1 MILATALLLACLF
14 SVPLFAAR
22 KGRARTTFDMLAP
35 ARVTAV
41 FHLVT
46 IVPYLLLV
54 SIDETVVKDAVR
66 QNAYVGDLGHA
77 VVWYGVVQAVGFVAL
92 LAGIRFRAAARLATR
107 LPVVAAR
114 FEPSRYRAAIV
125 CALSLA
131 AVGFSVFLSQV
142 GGFEYLVMNLER
154 RTAFT
159 AGAGYLLALLNLLFF
174 AIVILVYSM
183 RTRRSPAKW
192 VFAACLA
199 AGAAVVFSSLGGR
212 KSTILIFVS
221 VLFTWHYGV
230 KRIRRIGLRHVAG
243 VLLFVPYFVL
253 MPVLRSPG
261 GVAYF
266 AQNPGELV
274 DEMGRNLT
282 LVITDLSY
290 VDTYIFVTSYFGSDN
305 VWRGATY
312 LDLLEAPVPSSIN
325 EAKPPMDDG
334 VYVRTLAEGLRAE
347 PGMAFPDLFYS
358 SWPPET
364 LGATYMNFWLPGV
377 VVGMFLLGALYRLAY
392 TYMLRSQFTLY
403 SVLVYAHFVISF
415 HLSNLRI
422 VQGLVYLTL
431 TTVFFVSFFGFRAR
445 PQRRAVRVPARI
457 LAGGARIAPTLVAR

>member
-1 MILATALLLACLF
+1 MTHGHGHDPHSAPQVSALTIGRNAWIGAYALILPGVRSIGDGAVVGAGAIVSRDVAANTVVVGNPARPVGFRRPTRRSRPSRRSASRMILATALLLACLF

-54 SIDETVVKDAVR
+54 SIDETVVKPVVR
-66 QNAYVGDLGHA
+66 QNAYVGDLGYA

-92 LAGIRFRAAARLATR
+92 LAGIRFRTAARLATR

-192 VFAACLA
+192 CLPRPRGRRGGRVLVARRTQVDDPDLRLGAVHVALRRQADPPDRSAPRRRRAAVRSLLRSH
-199 AGAAVVFSSLGGR
+199 AGAAQSGR
-212 KSTILIFVS
+212 
-221 VLFTWHYGV
+221 
-230 KRIRRIGLRHVAG
+230 
-243 VLLFVPYFVL
+243 VPYFSPTPERCAEIGRNV
-253 MPVLRSPG
+253 RSPS
-261 GVAYF
+261 
-266 AQNPGELV
+266 P
-274 DEMGRNLT
+274 
-282 LVITDLSY
+282 I
-290 VDTYIFVTSYFGSDN
+290 
-305 VWRGATY
+305 
-312 LDLLEAPVPSSIN
+312 
-325 EAKPPMDDG
+325 
-334 VYVRTLAEGLRAE
+334 
-347 PGMAFPDLFYS
+347 
-358 SWPPET
+358 
-364 LGATYMNFWLPGV
+364 
-377 VVGMFLLGALYRLAY
+377 
-392 TYMLRSQFTLY
+392 
-403 SVLVYAHFVISF
+403 
-415 HLSNLRI
+415 
-422 VQGLVYLTL
+422 
-431 TTVFFVSFFGFRAR
+431 
-445 PQRRAVRVPARI
+445 
-457 LAGGARIAPTLVAR
+457 